1 MSICEFE
8 ILTVMIM
15 KCSIMVEIITYFVI
29 NSRISASSV
38 LLFKT
43 VSVPKI
49 CLVVTYKT
57 LQICLVVTYKT
68 LQICLGFAYS
78 VKGISPDRWLRNLS
92 SRCVFT
98 SGFVIKKISKYSS
111 FRIIPSET

>member
-57 LQICLVVTYKT
+57 LQICL
-68 LQICLGFAYS
+68 GFAYS